1 MPFVEKELAAVPV
14 GLHVRTNGDGDAIG
28 MGIPSNQ
35 GKWGFW
41 ASLFLLSIVLVCNY
55 SHGIIDACFT

>member
-1 MPFVEKELAAVPV
+1 VLA

-28 MGIPSNQ
+28 MGILLNQ
-35 GKWGFW
+35 EEWGFW
-41 ASLFLLSIVLVCNY
+41 ASLFLLSIVLACNY